1 MMEEGEDV
9 PRSRKACLRYAI
21 GIHSIMRFIETPVFT
36 EALRRHLD
44 DEPYRALQVSL
55 ALRPEQGALIKG
67 GGGVRKLRWQAKGRG
82 KRGGLRVIYY
92 WAAEEVLFYMLYI
105 YAKSEQGDLSAT
117 QLRQFAR
124 LVREEFK

>member
-1 MMEEGEDV
+1 
-9 PRSRKACLRYAI
+9 
-21 GIHSIMRFIETPVFT
+21 
-36 EALRRHLD
+36 
-44 DEPYRALQVSL
+44 LQVSL
-55 ALRPEQGALIKG
+55 ALRPEQGALLKR

-92 WAAEEVLFYMLYI
+92 WAAEEELFYMLYI
-105 YAKSEQGDLSAT
+105 YPKNEQGDLSAT